1 MQQLL
6 LIDDD
11 IELCELLSDYLSSEG
26 FAIDAV
32 HDGAK
37 AAEQAL
43 GKHYD
48 LIILDVMLPNKNGFE
63 ILKELSTKKQ
73 TPVLMLT
80 AKGDEI
86 DRIVGLE
93 MGADDYLSKPCN
105 PRELVARIRSI
116 IRRFNAV
123 PEAAQTNASESN
135 QYQLQDLNVDCAR
148 YRVMIN
154 DQVVELTATE
164 HQILIM
170 LIKQAGELVT
180 RESISQECLGRRLM
194 AYDRSI
200 DMHISHLR
208 KKLGPAIDGTE
219 RIKTLRG
226 IGYQY
231 VAI

>member
-1 MQQLL
+1 MQKILL
-6 LIDDD
+6 VDDD
-11 IELCELLSDYLSSEG
+11 IELCELLSDYLSGEEFSV
-26 FAIDAV
+26 DAV

-37 AAEQAL
+37 AAEQAMAE
-43 GKHYD
+43 HYD

-63 ILKELSTKKQ
+63 ILRELSTKKQ

-93 MGADDYLSKPCN
+93 MGADDYLAKPCN

-116 IRRFNAV
+116 IRRFNAI
-123 PEAAQTNASESN
+123 PESAQTPAAESSIF
-135 QYQLQDLNVDCAR
+135 QFQDLTVDCAR
-148 YRVMIN
+148 YRVTIN
-154 DQVVELTATE
+154 QQPIELTATE

-170 LIKQAGELVT
+170 LVKQAGELVT
-180 RESISQECLGRRLM
+180 REDISKHCLGRRLM

-208 KKLGPAIDGTE
+208 KKLGPASNGED

-226 IGYQY
+226 VGYQY